1 MSQIKELLD
10 QGRLSE
16 AVAAAVDD
24 VRANPSDIPLRLTLF
39 EVLCLN
45 GEWDRAG
52 KQLEVV
58 GHQSTESA
66 MGVQLYRANMAAEK
80 KREDVFKGKARPTV
94 PGGTV
99 PAHVEFQL
107 AALREIAAGQFA
119 EARRLLDA
127 AEEERPAISGS
138 VAGRRFEDFRD
149 YDDRYGGV
157 LEVIRGSDYYWV
169 PFGLI
174 KSLSVE
180 APKKLRDLVWAP
192 ARLEDREG
200 NKTEL
205 FLPVRYPA
213 SESHADS
220 AIRLGRMTS
229 WSEAGP
235 DISVGHGMHMF
246 LTDEADMGLLE
257 LGRIE
262 FDEGAN
268 APS

>member
-1 MSQIKELLD
+1 MSQIKGLLD
-10 QGRLSE
+10 KGQLSE
-16 AVAAAVDD
+16 AVAAAVED
-24 VRANPSDIPLRLTLF
+24 VRSNPSDIPRRLTLF

-45 GEWDRAG
+45 GEWDRAD

-58 GHQSTESA
+58 GHQSTDSA

-80 KREDVFKGKARPTV
+80 KRDAVFKGKGRPTV

-107 AALREIAAGQFA
+107 AALREIAAGQFG

-138 VAGRRFEDFRD
+138 AAGKKFEDFRD
-149 YDDRYGGV
+149 YDDRFGGV

-169 PFGLI
+169 PFPMI
-174 KSLSVE
+174 KSLAVE
-180 APKKLRDLVWAP
+180 APKKLRDLVWVP
-192 ARLEDREG
+192 ARLEDRDG

-205 FLPVRYPA
+205 FLPVRYPG
-213 SESHADS
+213 SETHSDPAV
-220 AIRLGRMTS
+220 RLARMTS
-229 WSEAGP
+229 WAEAGP
-235 DISVGHGMHMF
+235 DISVGHGVHMF
-246 LTDEADMGLLE
+246 LTDDVDLGLLE